1 MLKQSSKEHSNMDS
15 TEIVDAIDKLY
26 KNNNL
31 HKSFMS
37 KFLFWII
44 PKIDRLLKKVQSMD
58 KD

>member
-1 MLKQSSKEHSNMDS
+1 MLKQSNKEHSNMDS

-31 HKSFMS
+31 HKGFITRFS
-37 KFLFWII
+37 LWII

>member
-1 MLKQSSKEHSNMDS
+1 MLKQSKNEHSNMDL
-15 TEIVDAIDKLY
+15 TKFVDAIDKLY

-31 HKSFMS
+31 RKGFITRFS
-37 KFLFWII
+37 LWII